1 MIARRGSGVKFTSVP
16 PHHDRPQR
24 HRWELQGRGWWQD
37 QPAVEIDSD
46 GLTCLMGSWP
56 ALEPAAVGALGHLLL
71 ALSGRPLVP
80 LVTAEDL
87 ARLAAEKLG

>member
-1 MIARRGSGVKFTSVP
+1 MLDVKFTSVP
-16 PHHDRPQR
+16 PHRDRPQR
-24 HRWELQGRGWWQD
+24 HRWELQGRGWWSD
-37 QPAVEIDSD
+37 QAAVEIDIT
-46 GLTCLMGSWP
+46 GLTHLVGSWP
-56 ALEPAAVGALGHLLL
+56 ALEPAAVEALGHLLL